1 MTDKWGHFSHLP
13 DLNFGQ
19 RSRHKSEYL
28 PLMTQP
34 RICSRC
40 LANTHARENCRAP
53 IKCLNCLRWGHVQ
66 VNCPVNQQE
75 CSNSSIVTGA
85 NKGKANLEQPTQFN
99 AASGPGPSNPPVFS
113 SFSDW
118 AASHLH
124 LPAST
129 RVHQTVPWVLPD
141 KPMTSGPSKHRP
153 HFPENGSKSDN
164 MELNLSLTLSSSNRA
179 ELFKP

>member
-34 RICSRC
+34 RICSHC

-53 IKCLNCLRWGHVQ
+53 IKCLNCLRWGHVK
-66 VNCPVNQQE
+66 VNCPVNQLE
-75 CSNSSIVTGA
+75 RSNLSIVTGA
-85 NKGKANLEQPTQFN
+85 IKGKASLEQSIRFN
-99 AASGPGPSNPPVFS
+99 APSGPGPSNPPVFS

-118 AASHLH
+118 ATSLLH
-124 LPAST
+124 LPT
-129 RVHQTVPWVLPD
+129 TMRVQQTVPWVLLE
-141 KPMTSGPSKHRP
+141 KSMTNGPSKHRF
-153 HFPENGSKSDN
+153 HISENGSKSDH
-164 MELNLSLTLSSSNRA
+164 
-179 ELFKP
+179 